1 MDGLVRLQRGRL
13 NGLALLALCIAVGIV
28 GGALAAFVKLPIAFA
43 LIAALIGGL
52 LMLQSTQLDL
62 YALIGVVT
70 LLPFAA
76 IPLGIGFNPTL
87 LDLTL
92 LALFGVWLTRL
103 STRSQEKLVA
113 SPLAL
118 LILAFIT
125 LAFFSFVAGLAHA
138 GLSKETLR
146 HFVEVILSVSFFFV
160 VVNVVQDRRQLEG
173 AVKVL
178 ILAGFAA
185 ALIGVILYVLPQ
197 SLTVRLLSALRFFNY
212 PAGPAVLRF
221 VEDNPE
227 LPRRATSTSID
238 PNVLGGLL
246 ILVTSLTAPQL
257 LSERPLFRR
266 GWVAPMLVVMAICM
280 ILTFSRAAFAGLGVA
295 LTFIG
300 LLRYRRMVLLLLIA
314 LLLILVLPQTQWYVQ
329 HFIEGLRVEDLATK
343 MRIGE
348 YQDALT
354 LIARYPWFGVGFSAP
369 PDIDLYIG
377 VSSVYFLMAEYM
389 GLVGLGVFLA
399 TMAYFFLQA
408 GLAWRRMRDERLAS
422 ILLGLMAGL
431 AGAMVG
437 GLLDHYFFNLDFPH
451 SVALFWLY
459 VALAMVATQLG
470 GGSEETAEAL
480 RSAEL

>member
-1 MDGLVRLQRGRL
+1 MDALVRLQRERL
-13 NGLALLALCIAVGIV
+13 NGLALLALCIAVGIM
-28 GGALAAFVKLPIAFA
+28 GGALAAFVKLPFAFA
-43 LIAALIGGL
+43 LVVALIGGL

-76 IPLGIGFNPTL
+76 LPLGIGFNPTL

-92 LALFGVWLTRL
+92 LALFGVWVVRL
-103 STRSQEKLVA
+103 ATRSQEKLVT
-113 SPLAL
+113 SSLAL
-118 LILAFIT
+118 PILAFIT
-125 LAFFSFVAGLAHA
+125 LAFFSFVAGLSHA

-146 HFVEVILSVSFFFV
+146 HFAEVILSISLFFM

-185 ALIGVILYVLPQ
+185 AVIGIVLYFLPQ
-197 SLTVRLLSALRFFNY
+197 ALTVRLLSILRFFNY
-212 PAGPAVLRF
+212 PAGPEVLRF

-227 LPRRATSTSID
+227 LPLRAISTSID

-257 LSERPLFRR
+257 LSERPLFRK
-266 GWVAPMLVVMAICM
+266 GWVAPMLVVMGICM
-280 ILTFSRAAFAGLGVA
+280 ILTFSRGAFGGLGVA

-329 HFIEGLRVEDLATK
+329 HSIEGLRGEDLATK
-343 MRIGE
+343 MRFGE
-348 YQDALT
+348 YQDAFT

-377 VSSVYFLMAEYM
+377 VSNVYLLMAEYM
-389 GLVGLGVFLA
+389 GLIGLGVFLA
-399 TMAYFFLQA
+399 TMVFFFLQA
-408 GLAWRRMRDERLAS
+408 GLAWRQMEDERLAS

-431 AGAMVG
+431 VGAMAG

-459 VALAMVATQLG
+459 VALAMVAMRLG
-470 GGSEETAEAL
+470 DKE
-480 RSAEL
+480 